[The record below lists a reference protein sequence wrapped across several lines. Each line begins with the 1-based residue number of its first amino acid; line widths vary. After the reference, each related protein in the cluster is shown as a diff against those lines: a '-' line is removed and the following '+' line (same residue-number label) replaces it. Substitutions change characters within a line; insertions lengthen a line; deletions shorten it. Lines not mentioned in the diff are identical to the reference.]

1 MDSFRTD
8 IAAAAADTEGV
19 QFAVAMAAPV
29 AAAAAAAAIRNCAIS
44 LRKQMTNVHT
54 HAAVLGA
61 DAKARG

>member
-29 AAAAAAAAIRNCAIS
+29 AAAAAAAIRNCAIS

-61 DAKARG
+61 AAKARG